1 MMIDTI
7 LRINRYVAC
16 WPWSTA
22 AAKTMPDDD
31 MQDVSEAEDEEDV
44 AVEDVA
50 ELIYESLIVSSSET
64 IGKFQ

>member
-1 MMIDTI
+1 MMIVTI
-7 LRINRYVAC
+7 LRIKNSAFG
-16 WPWSTA
+16 PWSTA